1 MGFAFLAGEVQTI
14 LIIQW
19 NTDGTTTEKRTSG
32 SARGTPGGSLAMP
45 LLRLL
50 CLLWFWPT
58 FIGAAFTGLVFLV
71 AFLLRDAGLVRP
83 KRQITKR

>member
-1 MGFAFLAGEVQTI
+1 MSGEIQAI
-14 LIIQW
+14 LSIHRH
-19 NTDGTTTEKRTSG
+19 TDGTTTEKRASG
-32 SARGTPGGSLAMP
+32 SVRGIPGGSLAMP

-83 KRQITKR
+83 KRQITKQ